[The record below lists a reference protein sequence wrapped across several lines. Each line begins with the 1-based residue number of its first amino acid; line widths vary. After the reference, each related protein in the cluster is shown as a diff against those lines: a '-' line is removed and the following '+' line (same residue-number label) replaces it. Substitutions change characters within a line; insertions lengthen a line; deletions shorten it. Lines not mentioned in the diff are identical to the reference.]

1 MKNILIGVTGGIA
14 AYKAIEI
21 VNALRKKGHSVTVV
35 MTKSAQ
41 EFIRPLTFQ
50 TLSGNRVITDMFGSE
65 DPSRISHIE
74 LAKQAD
80 VFAIVP
86 ATANIIGKIA
96 SGIADDMLSTIALVV
111 RCPSVIAPAMNTL
124 MYENRIVQEN
134 IEKLKSRGFTVL
146 DTDNGTL
153 ACGDTGK
160 GKLLPWETIVAEIE
174 QFV

>member
-1 MKNILIGVTGGIA
+1 
-14 AYKAIEI
+14 
-21 VNALRKKGHSVTVV
+21 
-35 MTKSAQ
+35 
-41 EFIRPLTFQ
+41 
-50 TLSGNRVITDMFGSE
+50 
-65 DPSRISHIE
+65 
-74 LAKQAD
+74 
-80 VFAIVP
+80 
-86 ATANIIGKIA
+86 
-96 SGIADDMLSTIALVV
+96 
-111 RCPSVIAPAMNTL
+111 MNTL